1 MFDNRC
7 AVGRDTEV
15 KTNGQSVLISSSSS
29 GAAAD
34 KMASDGQS
42 EVNMLR
48 AIVTTLAVIENALA
62 EMDGRIRALGD
73 QVSCQQTRQ
82 EWYSIA
88 EASKQLGKA
97 EFTVREWCRLRRI
110 NAHKRECGRGGK
122 REWMISHDELERI
135 RHKGLLP
142 VKF

>member
-1 MFDNRC
+1 MFDDGL
-7 AVGRDTEV
+7 VIGRDADM
-15 KTNGQSVLISSSSS
+15 KTRYQGAPISPAGSGPSVSQTAMDS
-29 GAAAD
+29 
-34 KMASDGQS
+34 QS
-42 EVNMLR
+42 EASMLR
-48 AIVTTLAVIENALA
+48 AIAATLAVIETALV
-62 EMDGRIRALGD
+62 EMDQRIRALGD